1 MWKTKQLC
9 VALVANMLVVGV
21 GTVYA
26 DPVRSDRADLEE
38 RSNEAFED
46 LDQTLNPGVDES
58 PSVTA
63 DDEATADGVSDNT
76 TATVDSDTTTHTVDT
91 ETVVT
96 TREARGRTAANK
108 TAAAHEPSQKELYE
122 RLLQEEAAGQ
132 GYTTVHDAVWVEMPA
147 QHIPTPEPVSTTVI
161 IDTDDGFRRRYHR
174 SGLWYFFRHLMTE
187 RPHHIRGDAYRSH
200 RQAKKA
206 KRRARA
212 DRRARRVAA
221 ERKQRARAQRQAR
234 RAKVERRSR
243 KANAKRRAAQRASK
257 RQRRISQRRSN
268 SERRRRSR

>member
-63 DDEATADGVSDNT
+63 DDEATADGVSD
-76 TATVDSDTTTHTVDT
+76 TTTHTVDT

-122 RLLQEEAAGQ
+122 RLLQEEAVG
-132 GYTTVHDAVWVEMPA
+132 
-147 QHIPTPEPVSTTVI
+147 
-161 IDTDDGFRRRYHR
+161 
-174 SGLWYFFRHLMTE
+174 
-187 RPHHIRGDAYRSH
+187 
-200 RQAKKA
+200 
-206 KRRARA
+206 
-212 DRRARRVAA
+212 
-221 ERKQRARAQRQAR
+221 
-234 RAKVERRSR
+234 
-243 KANAKRRAAQRASK
+243 
-257 RQRRISQRRSN
+257 
-268 SERRRRSR
+268 